1 MMAPERTMTCS
12 QGCDPELLE
21 RTHTVVAGPS
31 KEYPVTEY
39 YCQGCGWEAKYD
51 VGSGWLTVSHDPRKH
66 YEEAPCGPLERGG
79 VHGA

>member
-1 MMAPERTMTCS
+1 MATMECS

-39 YCQGCGWEAKYD
+39 YCQGCGWEAKYE

-66 YEEAPCGPLERGG
+66 YEERVESCLTWTA
-79 VHGA
+79 

>member
-1 MMAPERTMTCS
+1 MAPERTMTCS

-21 RTHTVVAGPS
+21 RTHTVVAGPLYGLDVS

-39 YCQGCGWEAKYD
+39 YCQGCGGEAKYE

-66 YEEAPCGPLERGG
+66 YEETP
-79 VHGA
+79 